1 MIRWYF
7 CDVCENANRQAYRI
21 CVCFVFFILFFHHR
35 HFTPK
40 IGEYGHQ
47 KKNCIEPTN
56 GFTIWQLDTVDR
68 SNPKS
73 TVYVMRWKSTYITNT
88 HTHTKTHRY
97 IALECLSF
105 HIQFVGSETENISC
119 VRLGVIANNRP
130 FTYNMIKYF
139 QTFRWATRYHLF
151 PTNYKNKN

>member
-1 MIRWYF
+1 MPIDRHIAYVCVF
-7 CDVCENANRQAYRI
+7 CVFHFIFPSSTFHPENWGI
-21 CVCFVFFILFFHHR
+21 W
-35 HFTPK
+35 TP
-40 IGEYGHQ
+40 